1 MRRERQYMEP
11 RDRCRANL
19 LTPVVVRDMDYK
31 VQTVRSGEQ
40 VLAES
45 RLSLDDVLANP
56 MLLLCSDEAYSGGA
70 AMRIDPFHA
79 AARSLIALRLA
90 TGTRDEDVL
99 EAAVAMAVDAI
110 AEHGV
115 PPEIADVHAVG
126 VRANDFSTA
135 DVVAALYI
143 PRAEPQSGR
152 SPRRSWIRRVLGRRN
167 TDLTPTVTPFEWA
180 DRADAAHTM
189 IGARVS
195 MPAHHPARSE
205 VTAYTEVLLNP
216 ALPTELVVQRGTL
229 MTLLLTEWSE
239 DDQATYE

>member
-19 LTPVVVRDMDYK
+19 LTPVVVRDIDYK

-40 VLAES
+40 LLAES

-56 MLLLCSDEAYSGGA
+56 MLLLSSDEAYSGGA
-70 AMRIDPFHA
+70 AIRIDPFHA
-79 AARSLIALRLA
+79 AARSLIALGLA

-126 VRANDFSTA
+126 VRANDFSIA

-167 TDLTPTVTPFEWA
+167 TDLTVTPFEWA
-180 DRADAAHTM
+180 DRADAAYTM

-195 MPAHHPARSE
+195 MPAHHRARSE

-239 DDQATYE
+239 DDQAIYE